1 VAISQLCSL
10 CHARDSDLAQRRKA
24 GIRVALAGCGRIAFL
39 LERDPLRYKP
49 CTHLGALR
57 YFAQK
62 DKAVELVAFCDTD
75 LARADAAAEFMVHG
89 GTEVLRATEVLV
101 TQSFSELLKT
111 KPDLLVIAASTA
123 AHFSMLTAALKARIP
138 RIIVEKPV
146 AFSADEAQKLRRM
159 VQKSSSVILP
169 NYERR
174 YHPKYIRLKQQIS
187 RFAATASYRGFFAAG
202 SSTGGALGRSG
213 HEGQAAGSST
223 GGALGRS
230 GHEGQAAGSSTGG
243 ALGRS
248 GHEGQ
253 AAAGKSLYATKNGDE
268 GVLLHDTTHLLDLA
282 QYLFGPV
289 KKQTVVAGKN
299 RHVLHLEHAG
309 GASGLIETNVG
320 IGAFHLELEVR
331 LPDRRITVGNG
342 FHTTEK
348 IAASRHYR
356 SLKSYA
362 EPQRSHD
369 AKFPVTKNPFVQLY
383 REALYG
389 KPDNGHFFEALDNV
403 RLLSQQPQGLLR

>member
-1 VAISQLCSL
+1 
-10 CHARDSDLAQRRKA
+10 
-24 GIRVALAGCGRIAFL
+24 
-39 LERDPLRYKP
+39 
-49 CTHLGALR
+49 
-57 YFAQK
+57 
-62 DKAVELVAFCDTD
+62 
-75 LARADAAAEFMVHG
+75 
-89 GTEVLRATEVLV
+89 
-101 TQSFSELLKT
+101 
-111 KPDLLVIAASTA
+111 
-123 AHFSMLTAALKARIP
+123 
-138 RIIVEKPV
+138 
-146 AFSADEAQKLRRM
+146 
-159 VQKSSSVILP
+159 VILP

-187 RFAATASYRGFFAAG
+187 RSDAAASYRGFF
-202 SSTGGALGRSG
+202 
-213 HEGQAAGSST
+213 
-223 GGALGRS
+223 
-230 GHEGQAAGSSTGG
+230 AAGSSTGG

-268 GVLLHDTTHLLDLA
+268 GVLLHDTTHLLDLV

-289 KKQTVVAGKN
+289 KRHSVVAGS
-299 RHVLHLEHAG
+299 RWHVLHLEHVG

-320 IGAFHLELEVR
+320 IGVFHLELEVR

-389 KPDNGHFFEALDNV
+389 KPDNGHFFEALDNAI
-403 RLLSQQPQGLLR
+403 LLSQRPQGLLR

>member
-1 VAISQLCSL
+1 
-10 CHARDSDLAQRRKA
+10 
-24 GIRVALAGCGRIAFL
+24 
-39 LERDPLRYKP
+39 
-49 CTHLGALR
+49 
-57 YFAQK
+57 
-62 DKAVELVAFCDTD
+62 
-75 LARADAAAEFMVHG
+75 
-89 GTEVLRATEVLV
+89 
-101 TQSFSELLKT
+101 
-111 KPDLLVIAASTA
+111 
-123 AHFSMLTAALKARIP
+123 
-138 RIIVEKPV
+138 
-146 AFSADEAQKLRRM
+146 M

-187 RFAATASYRGFFAAG
+187 RSDAAASYRGFFAAG
-202 SSTGGALGRSG
+202 SSTGGVLGRSG
-213 HEGQAAGSST
+213 HEGQAADSST

-230 GHEGQAAGSSTGG
+230 GHQ
-243 ALGRS
+243 
-248 GHEGQ
+248 GQ
-253 AAAGKSLYATKNGDE
+253 AAAGKSLYATKGGDE
-268 GVLLHDTTHLLDLA
+268 GVLLHDTTHLLDLV

-289 KKQTVVAGKN
+289 KRHSVVAGS
-299 RHVLHLEHAG
+299 RWHVLHLEHAG
-309 GASGLIETNVG
+309 GASGFIETNVG
-320 IGAFHLELEVR
+320 IGVFHLELEVR

-389 KPDNGHFFEALDNV
+389 APGNAHFFEALDNV
-403 RLLSQQPQGLLR
+403 RLLSKLPQRLNRIAFR